1 LSDSLGGNVNWYV
14 IENSHPSITVFSQTL
29 YHSMTFR
36 YLIIWILLC
45 INLAVD
51 GQPLGFSLP
60 EGKSRVDI
68 PIEIYNNLPVVS
80 VILNEQLP
88 LKFIIDTGVRT
99 AILTDKSYS
108 DILQIKYTKKYSL
121 TAPGGEKLFDAY
133 VASNVRIDLPGVHG
147 EGCALFVLE
156 KDYLELSNHLGI
168 TVHGILGYELFSR
181 FVVKIDYERKIMT
194 LIKPE
199 HFKPKKNFVNLPI
212 TIEDTKPYLLAPVQ
226 LSNGSELGAKLLIDT
241 GASHGLLL
249 DPQSDNRI
257 EVPSLFIKSNIGRGL
272 GGAITGKMGR
282 IKNLSIGKYQIK
294 DLIVN
299 FPDPES
305 YLDTTKMGKVTFR
318 NGSIGGELLNR
329 FTIIFNFAKGKIY
342 LKKNSSLNKV
352 QYFNMSGISLVAK
365 GSKLNEFEIDE
376 LRDYSAAAEAGLKQ
390 GDAIVS
396 INNYSTSDL
405 SLNQVNSFLTE
416 RPGKKVS
423 VVVKRNN
430 LLLKKV
436 FRLRFEL

>member
-1 LSDSLGGNVNWYV
+1 
-14 IENSHPSITVFSQTL
+14 
-29 YHSMTFR
+29 MTFR

-51 GQPLGFSLP
+51 GQPLGFSMP

-133 VASNVRIDLPGVHG
+133 VASNVRIDLPGAHR

-194 LIKPE
+194 LIKLE
-199 HFKPKKNFVNLPI
+199 HFKPKKNFVSLPI

-226 LSNGSELGAKLLIDT
+226 LSNGSELSAKLLIDT

-249 DPQSDNRI
+249 DPQSDKAFGCF
-257 EVPSLFIKSNIGRGL
+257 EYLFI
-272 GGAITGKMGR
+272 
-282 IKNLSIGKYQIK
+282 
-294 DLIVN
+294 
-299 FPDPES
+299 
-305 YLDTTKMGKVTFR
+305 
-318 NGSIGGELLNR
+318 
-329 FTIIFNFAKGKIY
+329 
-342 LKKNSSLNKV
+342 
-352 QYFNMSGISLVAK
+352 ISCAF
-365 GSKLNEFEIDE
+365 GSKGILPTRQTVGYVVCRF
-376 LRDYSAAAEAGLKQ
+376 LL
-390 GDAIVS
+390 
-396 INNYSTSDL
+396 TSWAVHR
-405 SLNQVNSFLTE
+405 NQ
-416 RPGKKVS
+416 
-423 VVVKRNN
+423 
-430 LLLKKV
+430 
-436 FRLRFEL
+436 